1 MAHKKGHKSKIK
13 KPKAPN
19 ISSGPDT
26 TFTASS
32 SDQVIAQ
39 RKLSSKVRI
48 YGRNSNEIK
57 YTRNSKTGKYT
68 ASTTVKK
75 FNKGGYLTQHD

>member
-1 MAHKKGHKSKIK
+1 MSHKKGHKDKIK
-13 KPKAPN
+13 KPTAPN

-48 YGRNSNEIK
+48 YGSNPNEIK

-75 FNKGGYLTQHD
+75 LNKGGHLNQYD